1 MAQKLGQMLLSL
13 LLFLHYLFASPVP
26 LNPAKKATAQV
37 IRMPMY
43 KRSSNQ
49 LFSRQTVGTGISNEW
64 LHGEPYYYVQVGVGT
79 PAQSLSLLVDTG
91 SSDTWLYGPNFC
103 GSSHGCCKLAE
114 LSFLCFGI
122 WS

>member
-13 LLFLHYLFASPVP
+13 LLFLHHLFASPVP
-26 LNPAKKATAQV
+26 LDPAKKATAQV
-37 IRMPMY
+37 IRMPMF
-43 KRSSNQ
+43 KRPSNQ
-49 LFSRQTVGTGISNEW
+49 LFSRQTVGTGITNEW

-79 PAQSLSLLVDTG
+79 PAQPLSLLVDTG
-91 SSDTWLYGPNFC
+91 SSDTWLYGPNYC
-103 GSSHGCCKLAE
+103 GSYQCCKLAE